1 MGIDRK
7 SNFQRYKEIISVF
20 AKNGLGFL
28 FIRKTVF
35 TKYHPHERVLEDA
48 AGGRGLSVGERIRK
62 TCEEL
67 GPTFV
72 KFGQILSTR
81 TDIITKNVAF
91 ELAKLQD
98 SVPPFSFDC
107 AREVVETE
115 FKDKLENIYKN
126 FCTTPIAAASMSQV
140 YMAELN
146 SGVQVAVKVQRPEI
160 RRIVDID
167 ISILR
172 SIARFV
178 DKHTKLGE
186 MYDFSG
192 MVEEF
197 ANVL

>member
-7 SNFQRYKEIISVF
+7 SNFQRYREIISVF

-35 TKYHPHERVLEDA
+35 TKYHPHERILEDA
-48 AGGRGLSVGERIRK
+48 ARGRGLSVGERIRK

-107 AREVVETE
+107 AREVVE
-115 FKDKLENIYKN
+115 
-126 FCTTPIAAASMSQV
+126 
-140 YMAELN
+140 
-146 SGVQVAVKVQRPEI
+146 
-160 RRIVDID
+160 
-167 ISILR
+167 
-172 SIARFV
+172 
-178 DKHTKLGE
+178 
-186 MYDFSG
+186 
-192 MVEEF
+192 
-197 ANVL
+197 